1 MKIAVASL
9 GTVPEAWVGTKK
21 GIGSQFLVFDLDTMD
36 YIIVGVPPRLE
47 VSERARLEAIR
58 ALGRLGVSVVIT
70 GHIEDVCR
78 RALRGL
84 GIEVIDGVEGTTVGE
99 AVEMYKTTGLTGPDA
114 PRRLTARV
122 AIASRGPGLDAI
134 LETSFDTCAS
144 FVVVDPQTM
153 ECEALTTD
161 QVGATREATMARI
174 QVVVKSGVRA
184 LISPKITPECC
195 MALQA
200 LAVMAYHAPEGI
212 SVREAVELY
221 EQGELEPPVSYLLN
235 LVQ

>member
-1 MKIAVASL
+1 MKVAVASL

-21 GIGSQFLVFDLDTMD
+21 GMGSQFLVFDLDTMD

-47 VSERARLEAIR
+47 TSERARLEVVR
-58 ALGRLGVSVVIT
+58 ALGRLGVSVVIAGYIKDT
-70 GHIEDVCR
+70 CR
-78 RALRGL
+78 RTLRDL
-84 GIEVIDGVEGTTVGE
+84 DIEVIDGVEGTTVGE
-99 AVEMYKTTGLTGPDA
+99 AVELYRTTGLTGSEV
-114 PRRLTARV
+114 RRRPTARV
-122 AIASRGPGLDAI
+122 AVTSRGPGLDAI

-144 FVVVDPQTM
+144 LVLVNPQTM